1 MLLPSLVARKLGT
14 LDAAAKRFEVNQLF
28 TPSTPI
34 NVAELFAGRV
44 PQLFKIVDAIGER
57 GPHVILFGERGVGKT
72 SLAQIIPYV
81 VPAKIKTVKPIRV
94 QAFPNDDFSSIA
106 RKIFKEIRFV
116 SDAGEGDKLYDVA
129 QLYPSEITPDD
140 FIREFTVNF
149 NENDIPI
156 AVIDEFNE
164 LRDED
169 ARLLIANTIKALSD
183 AGVNVTII
191 VVGVADNVTQLLQ
204 KHESIDRCT
213 EEVPMPR
220 MTTDE
225 LKELVEKRIKK
236 LGMSIVSDAKW
247 TIINLSKGL
256 PSYAHGLGKFGCF
269 RALERSSLNVT
280 ADDVSIAIDNFIESS
295 QQSLKSAYELA
306 VRSNQPG
313 NLFREVL
320 TSCALARADDSG
332 YFTPAAVRDPLSAIL
347 KRNIGIA
354 NFQNHLKEFTTQKR
368 GNIFQRIGEE
378 RSYRFRFREPGMQ
391 PFVIMRGIRDDIVDE
406 AARQALS
413 FPEQP
418 DLFATSL

>member
-57 GPHVILFGERGVGKT
+57 GRHVILFGERGVGKT

-129 QLYPSEITPDD
+129 QLYPSEINPDD
-140 FIREFTVNF
+140 FIREFTINF
-149 NENDIPI
+149 NENEIPI

-368 GNIFQRIGEE
+368 RNIFQRIGEE

>member
-1 MLLPSLVARKLGT
+1 MPRKLST

-57 GPHVILFGERGVGKT
+57 GRHVILFGERGVGKT

-81 VPAKIKTVKPIRV
+81 VPAKIKTVRPIRV
-94 QAFPNDDFSSIA
+94 QAFPNDDFSSIS

-116 SDAGEGDKLYDVA
+116 SDAGEGDKVYDVA

-140 FIREFTVNF
+140 FIREFTINF

-164 LRDED
+164 LRDEH

-191 VVGVADNVTQLLQ
+191 VVGVADNVTQLLH

-225 LKELVEKRIKK
+225 LKELIEKRIKK
-236 LGMSIVSDAKW
+236 LGMSIISDAKW

-269 RALERSSLNVT
+269 RALERSSLSVT

-320 TSCALARADDSG
+320 TSCALAKADDSG
-332 YFTPAAVRDPLSAIL
+332 YFTPVAVRGPLSAIL

-418 DLFATSL
+418 DLFATSH